1 MKREEAIQK
10 AVCIYLRLQYPSVIF
25 TSESSGVKLTMGQ
38 AVKAKKM
45 RSGDKLPDLWILEP
59 SKGYH
64 GLLIEL
70 KAEDPYT
77 KKGTPKTDHIAKQ
90 LETIAK
96 LNDKGYCAVMCNGF
110 NEAKQMI
117 DSYLG
122 VKTDHETE
130 RYL

>member
-1 MKREEAIQK
+1 MKKEESLHI
-10 AVCIYLRLQYPSVIF
+10 AVCNYLRLQYPSVIF

-45 RSGDKLPDLWILEP
+45 RSGDKLPDLWILQP
-59 SKGYH
+59 SKYYH

-70 KAEDPYT
+70 KAENPYT

-117 DSYLG
+117 DSYFR
-122 VKTDHETE
+122 VESNF
-130 RYL
+130 